1 MNSKLPNANWLDNQD
16 IQSLLD
22 ILSVNGEEAMVNG
35 GAVRNSLLGEPVA
48 DVDIST
54 TLLPAIVIER
64 LEGKNIK
71 VVPTGIEHGT
81 VTAVINKR
89 PYEITTLRADI
100 ETNGRHAVVRFGRD
114 WCEDA
119 MRRDFTINA
128 LYVDRNGNIL
138 DPLDGM
144 DDIVARRVRF
154 IGIAEDRINE
164 DHLRI
169 LRFFRFFAWYGR
181 GAPDRESLKAC
192 VRMKH
197 LIAELSVERVWSEF
211 CKLLSAPDPARAI
224 LWMRQ
229 SGVLSVVL
237 PESEKWGIDA
247 FQRLF
252 RTENE
257 LEWASDPLLRLM
269 AIIPPQSSIVEN
281 LCVRLKTSNSVRSRL
296 EEWATSVLP
305 PVDTDPSELGK
316 TLYQGSRQG
325 LTDRMKLELARL
337 REAGIHDD
345 NALVDA
351 AKIAN
356 LLEFADSWQRPQ
368 FTVKGRDLI
377 ALGINPGNEIGD
389 KLNALEVKWI
399 ESGFS
404 LDKKTLLAK
413 LEAI

>member
-1 MNSKLPNANWLDNQD
+1 MSSKLPNASWLDNKD
-16 IQSLLD
+16 LQSLLE
-22 ILSVNGEEAMVNG
+22 ILCANGEEALVNG

-54 TLLPAIVIER
+54 TLLPEFVIER
-64 LEGKNIK
+64 LENENIK

-100 ETNGRHAVVRFGRD
+100 ETNGRHAVVQFGKD
-114 WCEDA
+114 WREDA

-138 DPLDGM
+138 DPLDGI
-144 DDIVARRVRF
+144 DDIEARRVRF
-154 IGIAEDRINE
+154 IGVAEDRINE

-197 LIAELSVERVWSEF
+197 MIAELSVERVWSELN
-211 CKLLSAPDPARAI
+211 KLLCAPDPARAI

-229 SGVLSVVL
+229 SGVLNVVL

-247 FQRLF
+247 FQRLV

-257 LEWASDPLLRLM
+257 LEWAVDPLLRLM
-269 AIIPPQSSIVEN
+269 AIIPPQANIVEN
-281 LCVRLKTSNSVRSRL
+281 FCVRLKTSNSVRGRL

-305 PVDTDPSELGK
+305 PVHTDPSDLGK

-325 LTDRMKLELARL
+325 LIDCLRLELARL

-345 NALVDA
+345 NAIVDA
-351 AKIAN
+351 AKITK
-356 LLEFADSWQRPQ
+356 LLEFAGSWQRLQ
-368 FTVKGRDLI
+368 FPVKGRDLI
-377 ALGINPGNEIGD
+377 ALGMKPGKEMGD
-389 KLNALEVKWI
+389 KLNALELKWI
-399 ESGFS
+399 NSGFS
-404 LDKKTLLAK
+404 LDKKTLLAV
-413 LEAI
+413 L

>member
-1 MNSKLPNANWLDNQD
+1 MSNKLPNAEWLENQD
-16 IQSLLD
+16 LQSLLE
-22 ILSVNGEEAMVNG
+22 ILCANGEEAMVNG

-48 DVDIST
+48 DMDIST
-54 TLLPAIVIER
+54 TLLPESVIER
-64 LEGKNIK
+64 LGNESIK

-81 VTAVINKR
+81 VTAIINKR

-114 WCEDA
+114 WREDA

-128 LYVDRNGNIL
+128 LYVDRNGKLL
-138 DPLDGM
+138 DPLDGI
-144 DDIVARRVRF
+144 DDVEARRVRF

-197 LIAELSVERVWSEF
+197 LVAELSAERVWSELN
-211 CKLLSAPDPARAI
+211 KLLCAPDPARAI

-229 SGVLSVVL
+229 SGVLNVVL

-247 FQRLF
+247 FQRVV
-252 RTENE
+252 RTESE
-257 LEWASDPLLRLM
+257 LDWVADPLLRLM
-269 AIIPPQSSIVEN
+269 AIIPPQANIVES

-296 EEWATSVLP
+296 EEWAVSVLP
-305 PVDTDPSELGK
+305 PVDSDTSDLGK
-316 TLYQGSRQG
+316 ALYQGSRQG
-325 LTDRMKLELARL
+325 ISDRMKLELARL
-337 REAGIHDD
+337 REEGARDD
-345 NALVDA
+345 NALIDA
-351 AKIAN
+351 SKIAK
-356 LLEFADSWQRPQ
+356 LLEFAASWQRLQ
-368 FTVKGRDLI
+368 FPVKGRDLI
-377 ALGINPGNEIGD
+377 ALGMKPGKKMGD
-389 KLNALEVKWI
+389 KLNALELKWI

-404 LDKKTLLAK
+404 LGKKTLLSK
-413 LEAI
+413 L